1 MKKFLKNG
9 LLFIPFFLAVY
20 VVIVCFIGEIA
31 PYHFRNCINYR
42 LGSYGYLHT
51 KIREIE
57 NYKNVD
63 VLFVG
68 TSHAYRG
75 FDVRI
80 FKNEGYT
87 TFNLGSSIQTPI
99 QTNLLFRRYLDKLQ
113 PKLVVYDVNPEIF
126 GSDGV
131 EASLDLISNDR
142 VGFDTFKMA
151 FEVNDIKTY
160 NTFIFAFYQQII
172 NANEGYKEPVSKEED
187 TYVSGGF
194 VQKKLKTFTP
204 SEHYKKV
211 SYTFSD
217 KQLDYFTRNLKLLKD
232 KKIPYVLVHI
242 PLTKKLYHSKQNYA
256 EVTNLM
262 TQKFQSRYYDFNPLV
277 SLNDTLHF
285 YDDNHMN
292 QNGVR
297 LFDAYFIAKFKQD
310 GLLPQK

>member
-1 MKKFLKNG
+1 MKKFLKNS
-9 LLFIPFFLAVY
+9 LLFIPFFLVVY
-20 VVIVCFIGEIA
+20 VVIVCVIGEFA

-42 LGSYGYLHT
+42 LGSNGYLHT

-57 NYKNVD
+57 KYKKVD
-63 VLFVG
+63 VLFIG

-80 FKNEGYT
+80 FKQEGYT

-131 EASLDLISNDR
+131 EASLDLISNDC
-142 VGFDTFKMA
+142 VDFDTFKMA
-151 FEVNDIKTY
+151 LEVNNVKAY

-172 NANEGYKEPVSKEED
+172 NANEGFKEPISRGED
-187 TYVSGGF
+187 TYISGGF

-204 SEHYKKV
+204 SKHYEEV
-211 SYTFSD
+211 SYTFND
-217 KQLDYFTRNLKLLKD
+217 KQLNYFSRNLKLLQD
-232 KKIPYVLVHI
+232 KKISYVLVHN

-256 EVTNLM
+256 EVSNLM

-277 SLNDTLHF
+277 PLNDTLHF

-297 LFDAYFIAKFKQD
+297 LFDRYFIAKLKHD
-310 GLLPQK
+310 GLLPQR